1 MLTGRAATYAIGI
14 GVIALVLVVAA
25 IAAGAAHG

>member
-14 GVIALVLVVAA
+14 GVIGLVLILTFLAA
-25 IAAGAAHG
+25 TAAT

>member
-14 GVIALVLVVAA
+14 GLILLILTATLIATT
-25 IAAGAAHG
+25 

>member
-14 GVIALVLVVAA
+14 GLILLILILTFLAA
-25 IAAGAAHG
+25 TAAT